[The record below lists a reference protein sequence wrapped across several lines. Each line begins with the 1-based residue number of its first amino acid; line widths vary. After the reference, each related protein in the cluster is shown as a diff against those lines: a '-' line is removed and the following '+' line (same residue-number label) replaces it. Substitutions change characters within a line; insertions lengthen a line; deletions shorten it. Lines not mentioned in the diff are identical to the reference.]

1 MSNYDLCA
9 ECYKPVRPRQEGLQC
24 DGCLTWQHR
33 TCKTGISQRE
43 YREAVKS
50 GQVQNIGLA
59 QAYIHDNA
67 THKLC
72 RQFLALPYLPKEHIP
87 VMFENLASK
96 ASTPKLAELATYIRT
111 NWIEGKYCTTK

>member
-9 ECYKPVRPRQEGLQC
+9 ECYNPVRPRQEGLQC
-24 DGCLTWQHR
+24 DGCFTWQHR
-33 TCKTGISQRE
+33 CVWRK
-43 YREAVKS
+43 
-50 GQVQNIGLA
+50 VQNIGLA
-59 QAYIHDNA
+59 HAYIHDTA

-96 ASTPKLAELATYIRT
+96 ASTTKLAELVTYIRT
-111 NWIEGKYCTTK
+111 NWIESKYCTAN